1 MHQHRNYMKKILVVG
16 ASGATGKLLV
26 ADLLKRDTEVTAI
39 VRTSS
44 SLKNTFERYP
54 NYREVTAGIT
64 EMSDNAL
71 SPLLKDC
78 EVVLSCLGHTLDLR
92 GLFGEPRRLVTNT
105 IEKLTRVIE
114 TLRPDKKVKV
124 ILMNTTGNSNRDIPE
139 KPPLSQ
145 RFVISILRLLLPPHV
160 DNEQAADFLR
170 TYVGQSHLYIEWAA
184 VRPDGLT
191 DEVEVSEYKIHPSPI
206 RNAIFDAGSSS
217 RINVA
222 NFMANLATDSE
233 LWATWR
239 GKMPV
244 IYNAA

>member
-1 MHQHRNYMKKILVVG
+1 MKKILVVG

-26 ADLLKRDTEVTAI
+26 ADLLERETQVTAI
-39 VRTSS
+39 VRPSS
-44 SLKNTFERYP
+44 SLKKSFENHP
-54 NYREVTAGIT
+54 NYHEVSANIT

-78 EVVLSCLGHTLDLR
+78 DVVLSCLGHNLDFR
-92 GLFGEPRRLVTNT
+92 GIFGDPRRLVTDT
-105 IEKLTRVIE
+105 IEKVSRVVE
-114 TLRPDKKVKV
+114 SLKPDKKVKL

-145 RFVISILRLLLPPHV
+145 RLVISILRVLLPPHV

-170 TYVGQSHLYIEWAA
+170 THVGQSHLFIEWVA

-191 DEVEVSEYKIHPSPI
+191 DEVAVSQYDLYPSPT
-206 RNAIFDAGSSS
+206 RNAIFDAGSTS

-222 NFMANLATDSE
+222 NFMATLATDAEMWDS
-233 LWATWR
+233 WK

-244 IYNAA
+244 IYNGA

>member
-1 MHQHRNYMKKILVVG
+1 MKKILVVG

-39 VRTSS
+39 VRSSS
-44 SLKNTFERYP
+44 SLKNTFESHS
-54 NYREVTAGIT
+54 NYREVTASIT
-64 EMSDNAL
+64 EISDNEL

-78 EVVLSCLGHTLDLR
+78 DVVLSCLGHNLDFR
-92 GLFGEPRRLVTNT
+92 GMFGEPKRLVTDT
-105 IEKLTRVIE
+105 IIKVSRVIE
-114 TLRPDKKVKV
+114 SLEPDKKVKV

-145 RFVISILRLLLPPHV
+145 RSVISILRLLLPPHV

-170 TYVGQSHLYIEWAA
+170 TYIGQSHSYIEWAA
-184 VRPDGLT
+184 VRPDSLT
-191 DEVEVSEYKIHPSPI
+191 NEVEVSEYEIHESPT

-222 NFMANLATDSE
+222 NFMANLATKSE
-233 LWATWR
+233 LWDVWR

-244 IYNAA
+244 IYNDASKRIPSD

>member
-1 MHQHRNYMKKILVVG
+1 MNKILVVG

-44 SLKNTFERYP
+44 SLKSKFESHP
-54 NYREVTAGIT
+54 NYHEVSASIT
-64 EMSDNAL
+64 EMSDNEL
-71 SPLLKDC
+71 SLLIKDC
-78 EVVLSCLGHTLDLR
+78 DVVLSCLGHNLDFR
-92 GLFGEPRRLVTNT
+92 GIFGEPRRLVTNT
-105 IEKLTRVIE
+105 IEQVSRVIE
-114 TLRPDKKVKV
+114 LLKPNKKVKV
-124 ILMNTTGNSNRDIPE
+124 ILLNTTGNANRDIPE

-145 RFVISILRLLLPPHV
+145 RFVILILRLLLPPHV

-170 TYVGQSHLYIEWAA
+170 ACVGQSHLFIEWVA

-191 DEVEVSEYKIHPSPI
+191 DEIEVSEYEIHPSPT

-222 NFMANLATDSE
+222 NFMANLSTDPE
-233 LWATWR
+233 LWNAWR

-244 IYNAA
+244 IYNDA

>member
-1 MHQHRNYMKKILVVG
+1 MKKTLVVG

-26 ADLLKRDTEVTAI
+26 GDLLKRDVEVIAI

-44 SLKNTFERYP
+44 SLKNTFKSHP
-54 NYREVTAGIT
+54 NYHEVSASIT
-64 EMSDNAL
+64 EMSDSEL

-78 EVVLSCLGHTLDLR
+78 DAVLSCLGHNLNFQ
-92 GLFGEPRRLVTNT
+92 GMFGEPRRLVTDT
-105 IEKLTRVIE
+105 IEKVSRVIE
-114 TLRPDKKVKV
+114 LLKPDKKVKV

-145 RFVISILRLLLPPHV
+145 RFVISIIRLLLPPHV
-160 DNEQAADFLR
+160 DNEQASDFLR
-170 TYVGQSHLYIEWAA
+170 TCIGQSHLFIEWVA
-184 VRPDGLT
+184 VRPDSLT
-191 DEVEVSEYKIHPSPI
+191 DEVEVSEYEIHQSPT

-222 NFMANLATDSE
+222 NFMANLATDSA
-233 LWATWR
+233 LWNLWR

-244 IYNAA
+244 IYNDA

>member
-1 MHQHRNYMKKILVVG
+1 MKKTLVVG

-26 ADLLKRDTEVTAI
+26 GDLLKRDVEVIAI

-44 SLKNTFERYP
+44 SLKNTFKSHP
-54 NYREVTAGIT
+54 NYHEVSASIT
-64 EMSDNAL
+64 EMSDSEL

-78 EVVLSCLGHTLDLR
+78 DAVLSCLGHNLNFQ
-92 GLFGEPRRLVTNT
+92 GMFGEPRRLVTDT
-105 IEKLTRVIE
+105 IEKVSRVIE
-114 TLRPDKKVKV
+114 LLKPDKKVKV

-145 RFVISILRLLLPPHV
+145 RFVISIIRLLLPPHV
-160 DNEQAADFLR
+160 DNEQASDFLR
-170 TYVGQSHLYIEWAA
+170 TCIGQSHLFIEWVA
-184 VRPDGLT
+184 VRPDSLT
-191 DEVEVSEYKIHPSPI
+191 DEVEVSEYEIHQSPT

-222 NFMANLATDSE
+222 NFMANLTTDSA
-233 LWATWR
+233 LWNLWR

-244 IYNAA
+244 IYNDA